1 MMQLLGSLATWV
13 FWAYYAAGLAA
24 MATTLVIHLR
34 VSRMPGRGPW
44 LLVAGAALGAIG
56 SIVGGMQA
64 GHYPPMQ
71 AAHGVALVRAFWMLG
86 ITFGVVASGMYL
98 WGIKERKR

>member
-1 MMQLLGSLATWV
+1 MQLLGSLATWV

-86 ITFGVVASGMYL
+86 ITLGVVASGLYL
-98 WGIKERKR
+98 WNVKERKQ

>member
-1 MMQLLGSLATWV
+1 MQLLGSLATWV
-13 FWAYYAAGLAA
+13 FWAYYAVGLAA
-24 MATTLVIHLR
+24 MAITFVVHLR
-34 VSRMPGRGPW
+34 MSRMPGQGPW

-86 ITFGVVASGMYL
+86 ITFGVVASAMYL
-98 WGIKERKR
+98 WRLRERKP

>member
-1 MMQLLGSLATWV
+1 MQLLGSLATWV

-64 GHYPPMQ
+64 GPYPPMT
-71 AAHGVALVRAFWMLG
+71 AAHGVALVRAFWVLG
-86 ITFGVVASGMYL
+86 ISFGMVASGLYL
-98 WGIKERKR
+98 WGLKERKE

>member
-13 FWAYYAAGLAA
+13 FWAYYAVGLAA
-24 MATTLVIHLR
+24 MAITFVVHLR
-34 VSRMPGRGPW
+34 MSRMPGRGPW
-44 LLVAGAALGAIG
+44 LLVAGGALGAIG

-64 GHYPPMQ
+64 GPYPPMQ

-86 ITFGVVASGMYL
+86 ITLGVVASGLYL
-98 WGIKERKR
+98 WNVKERKQ

>member
-1 MMQLLGSLATWV
+1 MQLLGSLATWV

-64 GHYPPMQ
+64 GPYPPMH
-71 AAHGVALVRAFWMLG
+71 AETGVAVIRTCWVLG
-86 ITFGVVASGMYL
+86 ITLGAPGAD
-98 WGIKERKR
+98 